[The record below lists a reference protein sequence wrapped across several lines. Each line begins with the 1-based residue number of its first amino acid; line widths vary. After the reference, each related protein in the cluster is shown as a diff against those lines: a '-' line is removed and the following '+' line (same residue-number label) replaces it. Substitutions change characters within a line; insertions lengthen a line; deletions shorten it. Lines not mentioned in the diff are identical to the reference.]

1 MPTERP
7 DRSAARRKQ
16 GCRAGLLTFL
26 LLWIGALND
35 LAHADIFLSTGAYG
49 EEHFSD
55 RPPLNGPAVLVAT
68 SDAAPGRNAAT
79 SSVTATATTEI
90 ATVSAAV
97 AVVENIEPLAQL
109 EAFKADG
116 PIAPGKSFTT
126 GD

>member
-16 GCRAGLLTFL
+16 GCRASLLTFL
-26 LLWIGALND
+26 PLWIGALND
-35 LAHADIFLSTGAYG
+35 LAHADIFLSTGADG

-55 RPPLNGPAVLVAT
+55 RPPLNGPAVLVAAYGT
-68 SDAAPGRNAAT
+68 KPGVNA
-79 SSVTATATTEI
+79 ATTEI
-90 ATVSAAV
+90 AAAPAAV
-97 AVVENIEPLAQL
+97 ADVENIQPPAQL

>member
-55 RPPLNGPAVLVAT
+55 RPPLSGSAILVAT
-68 SDAAPGRNAAT
+68 SDAARGSNAPT
-79 SSVTATATTEI
+79 LSVTATAITEI

-97 AVVENIEPLAQL
+97 ADVENIQPLAQI